1 MKKFYFIFTCILMF
15 CVMSCTCSKQEEI
28 KEDVK
33 VEDLVKADYAYIDSL
48 YNHYSFY
55 EVTAKFEN
63 YFDSESTNSII
74 ETLNS
79 VFQVITQIDSTSAD
93 VEVLTFAHIL
103 GQKDTLIVEH
113 GFWIEDYP
121 MNDENIVITF
131 EEAYNKMMSAN
142 CVKPHSKMCVL
153 RKEVGP
159 IDANVQYIFGNQQ
172 AQVYVDAVT
181 GNVSLVNPVFPNT
194 EE

>member
-1 MKKFYFIFTCILMF
+1 
-15 CVMSCTCSKQEEI
+15 MSCTCSKQEEV
-28 KEDVK
+28 KEQIK
-33 VEDLVKADYAYIDSL
+33 VEDLVSTDYAYVDSL
-48 YNHYSFY
+48 YNHYRFY

-63 YFDSESTNSII
+63 YFDSESTNSNI
-74 ETLNS
+74 EAVNS

-93 VEVLTFAHIL
+93 SHVLTFIHIA
-103 GQKDTLIVEH
+103 GKDTLIVEH
-113 GFWIEDYP
+113 GFWVENFP
-121 MNDENIVITF
+121 MNDEKIELTF

-159 IDANVQYIFGNQQ
+159 INANVQYIFGNQQ

-181 GNVSLVNPVFPNT
+181 GNVSLNNPVFPV

>member
-1 MKKFYFIFTCILMF
+1 MKKFYFIFTFIVMF
-15 CVMSCTCSKQEEI
+15 CAISCTCSKQEEV
-28 KEDVK
+28 KEQIK
-33 VEDLVKADYAYIDSL
+33 VEDLVSTDYAYVDSL
-48 YNHYSFY
+48 YNHYRFY

-63 YFDSESTNSII
+63 YFDSESTNGNI
-74 ETLNS
+74 EAVNS

-93 VEVLTFAHIL
+93 SHVLTFIHIA

-113 GFWIEDYP
+113 GFWVENFP
-121 MNDENIVITF
+121 MNDEKIELTF

-159 IDANVQYIFGNQQ
+159 IDTNVQYIFGNQQ

-181 GNVSLVNPVFPNT
+181 GNVSLNNPVFPV